1 MRDTILRT
9 ALTLFTALAAI
20 LPASAQYGA
29 ASVSGLL
36 SQLENPSKE
45 TLYLLMGM
53 AILQVVI
60 IVTLAGVMKAL
71 GSKGSVWVNYLRG
84 RKAGVLLVLAA
95 SGLALDAQALSA
107 AATPQGGT
115 TAQELFWYLF
125 IANII
130 FFIIIVAELTVLKGM
145 VRTIAGKA
153 EEEST
158 SAMEEEPAF
167 VDTLLQKLT
176 KRPSVEKEKD
186 LVMHHEYDGI
196 RELDNVLPPW
206 WVWLFYATIIW
217 GVIYLVNVHVIN
229 VWPDQD
235 TAYEQEMT
243 QAEADIKAYLAQQAA
258 VVDENTVTR
267 STDAATLATGR
278 KIFTEFCKACHGD
291 LGEGNA
297 VGPNLTDVYWIHG
310 GSINDIFRTIKY
322 GVPAKGMQSWKSELR
337 PQEIQAVASYIM
349 SLQGT
354 DPPNAK
360 APEGEPYVPKEA
372 GNDAAGEGD
381 GTEATDGTVAVAR

>member
-20 LPASAQYGA
+20 LPASAQYDA
-29 ASVSGLL
+29 APVSGLL

-71 GSKGSVWVNYLRG
+71 GSKGSVWVDYLKG
-84 RKAGVLLVLAA
+84 RKAGVFLVLFA
-95 SGLALDAQALSA
+95 SGLSLDAHALSA

-153 EEEST
+153 EEESAPART
-158 SAMEEEPAF
+158 EEPAF

-176 KRPSVEKEKD
+176 KRPSLEKEKD

-243 QAEADIKAYLAQQAA
+243 QAEADIKAYLAQQAE

-267 STDAATLATGR
+267 ATDAASLATGR

-297 VGPNLTDVYWIHG
+297 VGPNLTDAYWIHG

-360 APEGEPYVPKEA
+360 APEGEPYAPKEA
-372 GNDAAGEGD
+372 GTDAAGEGD
-381 GTEATDGTVAVAR
+381 GTQATNGTVAVAR